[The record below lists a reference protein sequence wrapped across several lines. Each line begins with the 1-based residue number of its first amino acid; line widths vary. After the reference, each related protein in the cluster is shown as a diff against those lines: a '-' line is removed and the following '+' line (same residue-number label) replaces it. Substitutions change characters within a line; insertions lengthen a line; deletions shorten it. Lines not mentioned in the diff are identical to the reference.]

1 MNGVEISINVLILQ
15 GSTWFMVPTFK
26 MLYTQFTRC
35 GKPERKP
42 PATPSMAKHIPSSL
56 HPTSNQQPIT
66 STMKDSFDNI
76 VQKTNE
82 FNMLLED
89 VMNILPDTSKNY
101 KLKKK
106 IEAAYKNLKR
116 SLERH
121 EDLITDSVPPITR
134 KMDYPPEFIEAWNIY
149 KDYLIEQ
156 FGIRMRSRM
165 EKFRLKLLYDLSE
178 KDLTK
183 ATRWIEYYMAAGS
196 SNIYP
201 VNDFEIQKKED
212 DKQKTTAGFVLPG
225 KAN

>member
-1 MNGVEISINVLILQ
+1 
-15 GSTWFMVPTFK
+15 
-26 MLYTQFTRC
+26 
-35 GKPERKP
+35 
-42 PATPSMAKHIPSSL
+42 
-56 HPTSNQQPIT
+56 
-66 STMKDSFDNI
+66 MKDSFDAI
-76 VQKTNE
+76 IQKTNE
-82 FNMLLED
+82 FNLLLED

-106 IEAAYKNLKR
+106 IEAAYKSLKR

-201 VNDFEIQKKED
+201 VNDFEIKKKED
-212 DKQKTTAGFVLPG
+212 EQQKTTAGFVLPG